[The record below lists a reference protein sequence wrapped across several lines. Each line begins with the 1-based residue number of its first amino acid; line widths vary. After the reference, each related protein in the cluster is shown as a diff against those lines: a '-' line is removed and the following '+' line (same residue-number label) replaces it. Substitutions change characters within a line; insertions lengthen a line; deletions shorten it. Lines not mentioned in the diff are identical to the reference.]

1 MHITYRSEGNA
12 KLLLDYGFAEDLALT
27 PPAGGITYPS
37 YEAVRLALP
46 PTTLAKVTTFVI
58 GQGKLSQ
65 DGASVAR
72 TLLLGTEANDEAAL
86 ATLRRQ
92 LAPAYSNDAAADADA
107 WEAGLDRA
115 VCAALLAA
123 CEGELRRLPTSEAED
138 RAALQ
143 SLESSLESAA
153 PPPDGVEAGRW
164 RNALAFRLGQ
174 KAHLA
179 AMSQALGALLADGE
193 APTAASTASVC
204 SALRALRSE

>member
-1 MHITYRSEGNA
+1 VHITYRSEGNA

-46 PTTLAKVTTFVI
+46 PTTLAKVSTFVI
-58 GQGKLSQ
+58 GQDKLSQ

-123 CEGELRRLPTSEAED
+123 CESELRRLPTSEAED

-143 SLESSLESAA
+143 SLE
-153 PPPDGVEAGRW
+153 
-164 RNALAFRLGQ
+164 
-174 KAHLA
+174 
-179 AMSQALGALLADGE
+179 
-193 APTAASTASVC
+193 
-204 SALRALRSE
+204 